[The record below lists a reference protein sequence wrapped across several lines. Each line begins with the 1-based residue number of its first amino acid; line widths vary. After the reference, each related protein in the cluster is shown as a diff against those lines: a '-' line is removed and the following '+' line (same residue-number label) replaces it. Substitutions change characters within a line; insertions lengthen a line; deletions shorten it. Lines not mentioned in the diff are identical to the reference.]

1 MRFFWW
7 LAWQTVNPLLKVL
20 FGFRVY
26 GRENIPKQGGVLL
39 AANHRANLD
48 PPVVGAA
55 ATREVHFIAKE
66 GLFRVS
72 RFFTWLITTFNTLP
86 LRREGGDHQAIKTIT
101 RLLRQGK
108 AVVIFPEG
116 TRSKTGVM
124 LPAKIGVGYF
134 ALTTGCPVVPTGIA
148 GTNRKIGD
156 LLLGRA
162 RIEVR
167 FGPAIRDLSIYPPEK
182 EGYRQLSEEVIQKI
196 AELEAGD
203 R

>member
-1 MRFFWW
+1 MRWFWW
-7 LAWQTVNPLLKVL
+7 VAWHVVNLLLWFL

-26 GRENIPKQGGVLL
+26 GRENIPREGGVLL

-48 PPVVGAA
+48 PPIVGAA
-55 ATREVHFIAKE
+55 ATREVHFIAKD

-72 RFFTWLITTFNTLP
+72 RFFTWLITTFNTFP
-86 LRREGGDHQAIKTIT
+86 LRREGGDHQAIKTVT

-108 AVVIFPEG
+108 AIVIFPEG

-124 LPAKIGVGYF
+124 LPAKMGVGYL

-148 GTNRKIGD
+148 GTNRKTSD
-156 LLLGRA
+156 LLFGRA

-167 FGPAIRDLSIYPPEK
+167 FGPAIRDFNHYPTEK
-182 EGYRQLSEEVIQKI
+182 EGYRRLSEEVIQKI
-196 AELEAGD
+196 AELEAGN